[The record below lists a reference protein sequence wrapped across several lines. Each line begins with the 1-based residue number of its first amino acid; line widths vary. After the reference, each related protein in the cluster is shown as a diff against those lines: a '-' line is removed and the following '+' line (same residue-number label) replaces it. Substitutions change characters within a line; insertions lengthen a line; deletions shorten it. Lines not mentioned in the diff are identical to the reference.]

1 MIRFEQVSKSYVGGF
16 QAIQQVSFSIAKGEM
31 VYLRGHSGAGKST
44 LLKMISAIEQP
55 SLGRIYFNGEEITRL
70 TRERIPYIRRQI
82 GMIFQDY
89 RLINSR
95 TVFENVALPLEIEGY
110 RSEDITKRTN
120 AALDYVG
127 LIDKSGY
134 FPLTLS
140 GGEQQRVGIA
150 RAIVHSPRIL
160 LADEPTGN
168 LDPEMSAEILKLFT
182 VFNRSGATV
191 LLATHDSSLFS
202 LKPCRQLVL
211 RRGKLVADEPAPA
224 AAPARETGEAR
235 HG

>member
-1 MIRFEQVSKSYVGGF
+1 MIRFEQVSKSYLGGF
-16 QAIQQVSFSIAKGEM
+16 QAIQQVSFSIARGEM
-31 VYLRGHSGAGKST
+31 VYLRGLSGAGKST
-44 LLKMISAIEQP
+44 LLKLISSIEQP
-55 SLGRIYFNGEEITRL
+55 SLGKIFFNGKDITRL
-70 TRERIPYIRRQI
+70 SWDEIPYIRRQI

-95 TVFENVALPLEIEGY
+95 TVFDNVALPLEIEGY
-110 RSEDITKRTN
+110 CSTDINKRTN

-127 LIDKSGY
+127 LIDKARY
-134 FPLTLS
+134 YPLTLS

-150 RAIVHSPRIL
+150 RAIVHSPKIL

-191 LLATHDSSLFS
+191 LLATHDGNLFN
-202 LKPCRQLVL
+202 LKPCRQIILK
-211 RRGKLVADEPAPA
+211 RGRMIADCPAP
-224 AAPARETGEAR
+224 EKGGEKN
-235 HG
+235 G

>member
-1 MIRFEQVSKSYVGGF
+1 MIRFEQVSKSYLGGF

-31 VYLRGHSGAGKST
+31 VYLRGHSGAGKSS
-44 LLKMISAIEQP
+44 LLKLISSIEQP
-55 SLGRIYFNGEEITRL
+55 SLGRIFFNGHDITRL
-70 TRERIPYIRRQI
+70 GRDQIPEFRRQI

-95 TVFENVALPLEIEGY
+95 TVYENVALPLEIEGY
-110 RSEDITKRTN
+110 CSADIAKRTN

-127 LIDKSGY
+127 LIDKSRY
-134 FPLTLS
+134 YPLTLS

-150 RAIVHSPRIL
+150 RAIVHSPKIL

-191 LLATHDSSLFS
+191 LLATHDSNLFN

-211 RRGKLVADEPAPA
+211 KRGRLIGDYPAPDKG
-224 AAPARETGEAR
+224 TGKNV
-235 HG
+235 

>member
-1 MIRFEQVSKSYVGGF
+1 MIRFEQVSKSYLGGF
-16 QAIQQVSFSIAKGEM
+16 QAIQQVSFNIAKGEM

-44 LLKMISAIEQP
+44 LLKLISSIEQP
-55 SLGRIYFNGEEITRL
+55 SLGKIFFNGQDITRL
-70 TRERIPYIRRQI
+70 SREEIPYVRRQI

-95 TVFENVALPLEIEGY
+95 TVFDNVALPLEIEGY
-110 RSEDITKRTN
+110 CSSDITKRTN

-127 LIDKSGY
+127 LIDKARY
-134 FPLTLS
+134 YPLTLS

-150 RAIVHSPRIL
+150 RAIVHSPKIL

-191 LLATHDSSLFS
+191 LLATHDSNLFN
-202 LKPCRQLVL
+202 LKPCRQIVL
-211 RRGKLVADEPAPA
+211 KRGKMIADCPAP
-224 AAPARETGEAR
+224 EKNGEK
-235 HG
+235 HV